1 MSSGTSRPI
10 QNRRI
15 VPPGVVPAA
24 GVGAPPGA
32 NPGSPAS
39 LSSPAS
45 PASQAANAAAAVP
58 IEPTTPTTP
67 EAAAQVARPAG
78 STPAADVLQSA
89 APVPPLSPPAAP
101 VGSASVAVTSVSY
114 ADPKTPTP
122 QSASAKGWLG
132 LPQQFWITAAV
143 VAALFVLIYW
153 PNLLRL
159 FRKTAPFVGVA
170 EWYHAMFVP
179 VVGVYYLYLHL
190 DELLAA
196 KVKPLLGNQFTR
208 WRFISAGIIALAG
221 LGFMALPSSPFVPQ
235 QYADYAALVGV
246 AGQGLIG
253 LAVMVVVLDWGLGS
267 LLFGL
272 LVSIYGI
279 WPGQNDFVK
288 DIGMVVA
295 IFGAVLTLAG
305 WGIMRIAWF
314 PIAFL
319 LCALPWP
326 GLFYSRVAM
335 PLQTIAAYVG
345 VIVMQLCGVDAEYQG
360 TVMYIYTPG
369 SSVPRP
375 LNVAEACA
383 GIKSLMTFVTLAAAL
398 AFLSNRPLWQKLFVT
413 AAAVPIAILS
423 NVIRVAGQGLL
434 DRYVS
439 QEWSSGFAHGFA
451 GVVFLIPGFIVIMGM
466 FWLLD
471 KLFIEEVVDD
481 EEEDAAP
488 SHMAKGGVA

>member
-1 MSSGTSRPI
+1 MSSGTTKPV
-10 QNRRI
+10 QGRRI
-15 VPPGVVPAA
+15 VPPSV
-24 GVGAPPGA
+24 
-32 NPGSPAS
+32 
-39 LSSPAS
+39 
-45 PASQAANAAAAVP
+45 
-58 IEPTTPTTP
+58 
-67 EAAAQVARPAG
+67 
-78 STPAADVLQSA
+78 
-89 APVPPLSPPAAP
+89 PAAP
-101 VGSASVAVTSVSY
+101 VGSAPVTEATAPVA
-114 ADPKTPTP
+114 AIPPAQPRPPQTPEV
-122 QSASAKGWLG
+122 ASAKGWLG
-132 LPQQFWITAAV
+132 LPVQFWITAGFV
-143 VAALFVLIYW
+143 GALFVLIYW

-196 KVKPLLGNQFTR
+196 KVSPLLGNRFTKGR
-208 WRFISAGIIALAG
+208 LISAGAVALVGA
-221 LGFMALPSSPFVPQ
+221 LWMAVPSMPFVPQ

-253 LAVMVVVLDWGLGS
+253 LAVMVVLLDWGLGS

-288 DIGMVVA
+288 DIGMVIA
-295 IFGAVLTLAG
+295 LFGAVLTLAG
-305 WGIMRIAWF
+305 WSVMRVAWF

-319 LCALPWP
+319 FCALPWP

-335 PLQTIAAYVG
+335 PLQTVAAYVG
-345 VIVMQLCGVDAEYQG
+345 VIVMQIFGVDAEYQG

-369 SSVPRP
+369 NPAPRP

-398 AFLSNRPLWQKLFVT
+398 AFLSNRPLWQKLFVS

-439 QEWSSGFAHGFA
+439 PEWSTGFAHGFA
-451 GVVFLIPGFIVIMGM
+451 GVVFLIPGFVVIMGM

-471 KLFIEEVVDD
+471 KLFIEEVIDD
-481 EEEDAAP
+481 EDEPAVTGGAA
-488 SHMAKGGVA
+488 

>member
-1 MSSGTSRPI
+1 VSSSSGTTNPI

-15 VPPGVVPAA
+15 VPPTPAAPEVPAA
-24 GVGAPPGA
+24 
-32 NPGSPAS
+32 
-39 LSSPAS
+39 
-45 PASQAANAAAAVP
+45 
-58 IEPTTPTTP
+58 
-67 EAAAQVARPAG
+67 PAG
-78 STPAADVLQSA
+78 SAAVVTAPTPAID
-89 APVPPLSPPAAP
+89 
-101 VGSASVAVTSVSY
+101 Y
-114 ADPKTPTP
+114 ADRHTPSHP
-122 QSASAKGWLG
+122 EASAKGWLG
-132 LPQQFWITAAV
+132 IPQQFWITAAV
-143 VAALFVLIYW
+143 VAALFILIYW

-159 FRKTAPFVGVA
+159 FRKTAPFVGVS

-179 VVGVYYLYLHL
+179 VVGIYYLYLHL

-196 KVKPLLGNQFTR
+196 RVLPLLGNRFTKGR
-208 WRFISAGIIALAG
+208 LISAGVTGAFG
-221 LGFMALPSSPFVPQ
+221 LVAWLVVPSASFIPA
-235 QYADYAALVGV
+235 QYADYAALIGV
-246 AGQGLIG
+246 AGQGLVG
-253 LAVMVVVLDWGLGS
+253 LAVMVLLLDWGLGS

-272 LVSIYGI
+272 MVSIYGI

-288 DIGMVVA
+288 DVGMVIA
-295 IFGAVLTLAG
+295 IFGAVLTLGG
-305 WGIMRIAWF
+305 WGVMRIAWF

-345 VIVMQLCGVDAEYQG
+345 VVVMQICGVDAEYQG

-369 SSVPRP
+369 NAAPRP

-413 AAAVPIAILS
+413 ACAV
-423 NVIRVAGQGLL
+423 RVAGQGLL

-451 GVVFLIPGFIVIMGM
+451 GVVFLIPGFLIIMGM

-481 EEEDAAP
+481 EEEDTAA
-488 SHMAKGGVA
+488 SIAAKGGAA

>member
-1 MSSGTSRPI
+1 MQRLNSGTSKPI

-15 VPPGVVPAA
+15 VPPSVGPVPESAHA
-24 GVGAPPGA
+24 
-32 NPGSPAS
+32 
-39 LSSPAS
+39 
-45 PASQAANAAAAVP
+45 
-58 IEPTTPTTP
+58 P
-67 EAAAQVARPAG
+67 EAAASVA
-78 STPAADVLQSA
+78 A
-89 APVPPLSPPAAP
+89 APVVP
-101 VGSASVAVTSVSY
+101 VMPMAY
-114 ADPKTPTP
+114 AEPSTP
-122 QSASAKGWLG
+122 SSDSMSGKGWLG
-132 LPQQFWITAAV
+132 VPKQFWITAAI
-143 VAALFVLIYW
+143 VAGLFVVIYW
-153 PNLLRL
+153 PNLIRL
-159 FRKTAPFVGVA
+159 FRKTAPFIGVA
-170 EWYHAMFVP
+170 EWYHALFVP

-196 KVKPLLGNQFTR
+196 KVKPVLGNR
-208 WRFISAGIIALAG
+208 LSRGRFISAGLAAAAG
-221 LGFMALPSSPFVPQ
+221 LFAWLVIPEARFVPE
-235 QYADYAALVGV
+235 QYRDYAALAGV
-246 AGQGLIG
+246 AGQGLVG
-253 LAVMVVVLDWGLGS
+253 LAVMVVLLDWGLGS

-272 LVSIYGI
+272 AVSIYGI
-279 WPGQNDFVK
+279 YPGQNDFVK
-288 DIGMVVA
+288 DVGMVIA

-305 WGIMRIAWF
+305 WGVMRIAWF

-345 VIVMQLCGVDAEYQG
+345 VMVMQLCGVEAEYSG

-369 SSVPRP
+369 NPMPRP

-439 QEWSSGFAHGFA
+439 QEWSTGFAHGFA
-451 GVVFLIPGFIVIMGM
+451 GVVFLIPGFLVIMGM

-481 EEEDAAP
+481 DEDEPTPAV
-488 SHMAKGGVA
+488 KGGAA

>member
-1 MSSGTSRPI
+1 VSSGSTKPI

-15 VPPGVVPAA
+15 VPPGIGSAPVVPPPVTPPVTPQAIAA
-24 GVGAPPGA
+24 PAEVAPAELSPLPVSSPA
-32 NPGSPAS
+32 VPAGSPAVAV
-39 LSSPAS
+39 SSRGYA
-45 PASQAANAAAAVP
+45 
-58 IEPTTPTTP
+58 EPH
-67 EAAAQVARPAG
+67 
-78 STPAADVLQSA
+78 SA
-89 APVPPLSPPAAP
+89 APGV
-101 VGSASVAVTSVSY
+101 
-114 ADPKTPTP
+114 
-122 QSASAKGWLG
+122 ASAKGWLG
-132 LPQQFWITAAV
+132 LPQQFWITAGV

-196 KVKPLLGNQFTR
+196 KVVPLLGNRFTNG
-208 WRFISAGIIALAG
+208 RFISAGVVALAG
-221 LGFMALPSSPFVPQ
+221 IVFMWLPDAPFVPQ
-235 QYADYAALVGV
+235 QYADYAALIGV
-246 AGQGLIG
+246 AGKGLLG
-253 LAVMVVVLDWGLGS
+253 LAVMVVALDWGVGS

-288 DIGMVVA
+288 DIGMVIAV
-295 IFGAVLTLAG
+295 FGAVLTLGG
-305 WGIMRIAWF
+305 WGVMRIAWF

-335 PLQTIAAYVG
+335 PLQTIAAHVG
-345 VIVMQLCGVDAEYQG
+345 VVVMQLCNVDAEYSG

-369 SSVPRP
+369 NSVPRP

-439 QEWSSGFAHGFA
+439 QEWSTGFAHGFA
-451 GVVFLIPGFIVIMGM
+451 GVVFLIPGFVVIMGM

-481 EEEDAAP
+481 DEDEAP
-488 SHMAKGGVA
+488 GKLAKGGAA